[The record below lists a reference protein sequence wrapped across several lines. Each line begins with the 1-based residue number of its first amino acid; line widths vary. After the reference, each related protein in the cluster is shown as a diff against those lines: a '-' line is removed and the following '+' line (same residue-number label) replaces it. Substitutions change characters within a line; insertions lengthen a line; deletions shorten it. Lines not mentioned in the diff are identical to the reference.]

1 MSDMLSSHFNS
12 NRPDPEIEGYQLGEP
27 YSDAAD
33 THGDAKTVKV
43 ELSGGI
49 SKASPHANAKL
60 TTVQENPTHE
70 KDSYTPVAQFKPGV
84 AVSAS
89 QSNANNQQ
97 DFNDLADLESQLR
110 IQQLRK
116 Q

>member
-12 NRPDPEIEGYQLGEP
+12 NRPDLEKEIDDYHLANP

-33 THGDAKTVKV
+33 THGDVKTVKV

-49 SKASPHANAKL
+49 NKASPQANAKL

-70 KDSYTPVAQFKPGV
+70 KDSYTPVAQFKSGM

-89 QSNANNQQ
+89 QSNANNHQ
-97 DFNDLADLESQLR
+97 DFNDLADLESQIR
-110 IQQLRK
+110 I
-116 Q
+116 